1 MVINT
6 ANQTA
11 GTLRIGGLA
20 TGLDTTSIVNDL
32 MRVEEMK
39 VDRFRQQRQLVEW
52 RKEEYRAITGRLKEF
67 SDGFFN
73 ILNPATNMRSAST
86 YRAIRATSSNPAF
99 VSVTANNDAM
109 EGRISI
115 AGIDSL
121 ATPSS
126 ILGNR
131 SLPAG
136 QTLDSSLETLGFAAS
151 GSNINFEIN
160 GRTYSFASTV
170 NMRHVLNTVNSDLT
184 AGVRFS
190 YSGIE
195 SRFILQTQNTGAAT
209 TLTTSGVFL
218 ENLGLAGTT
227 ERRINGTDASVRF
240 GATAG
245 TETVT
250 LTRPTN
256 TFTIDGVTYSLMQ
269 ATPAGT
275 SVNITVDRNV
285 DKAFDAI
292 KSFIE
297 KYNEVIDK
305 VSGKL
310 SEQRFRDYPP
320 LTNAQ
325 REEMEET
332 EITLWEQRA
341 KSGLLNNSSMLRGML
356 GEMRL
361 AFSELVSAAGTSLSA
376 IGITTGPHQEMGKLR
391 LDESRLRSALQTDG
405 DQIARLLANG
415 SSIEY
420 SPNLTL
426 EQRQTRRRESGIA
439 HRLSDILQDYVR
451 NTRDTAGRRGTLLE
465 RAGFEGTAT
474 QFNNALS
481 SELERIDLRID
492 RALEVM
498 ERTEQRHWR
507 QFTALEQ
514 AIQRM
519 NAQSMWLMQQL
530 QGGS

>member
-6 ANQTA
+6 GNQTA

-20 TGLDTTSIVNDL
+20 SGLDTTSIVNDL

-39 VDRFRQQRQLVEW
+39 VDRFRQQRQTVEW
-52 RKEEYRAITGRLKEF
+52 RKEGYREITGLLRSF

-73 ILNPATNMRSAST
+73 ILNPATNMRSPAA
-86 YRAIRATSSNPAF
+86 YRAIRATSSDPSF

-115 AGIDSL
+115 AGVDSL
-121 ATPSS
+121 AAPSS
-126 ILGNR
+126 VLGNR

-136 QTLDSSLETLGFAAS
+136 RTIDDSLETLGFVVA
-151 GSNINFEIN
+151 GSNADFEIN
-160 GRTYSFASTV
+160 GKAYSFASTV
-170 NMRHVLNTVNSDLT
+170 SMRHVLNTVNAD
-184 AGVRFS
+184 AAVGVRFS
-190 YSGIE
+190 YSGLE

-209 TLTTSGVFL
+209 TLNTAGSFL
-218 ENLGLAGTT
+218 ENLGLAGINAT
-227 ERRINGTDASVRF
+227 RINGTDASVRF
-240 GATAG
+240 GVTAG
-245 TETVT
+245 TGTVT
-250 LTRPTN
+250 VTRSTN
-256 TFTIDGVTYSLMQ
+256 TFTIDGVTYSLMRT
-269 ATPAGT
+269 TPAGAAV
-275 SVNITVDRNV
+275 SVTVDRNI
-285 DKAFDAI
+285 DSAFNAI
-292 KSFIE
+292 KSFVD

-320 LTNAQ
+320 LTDAQ
-325 REEMEET
+325 KEEMEER

-341 KSGLLNNSSMLRGML
+341 KSGLLSNSSMLRGFL
-356 GEMRL
+356 GEIRL
-361 AFSELVSAAGTSLSA
+361 AVSELVSAAGTSLSA
-376 IGITTGPHQEMGKLR
+376 IGITTGPHQDMGKLR
-391 LDESRLRSALQTDG
+391 LDESRLREALKTNG
-405 DQIARLLANG
+405 DQITRLFTNN

-451 NTRDTAGRRGTLLE
+451 NTRDTAGRRGILLE
-465 RAGFEGTAT
+465 RAGFEDTAT

-481 SELERIDLRID
+481 TEIERIDLRID
-492 RALEVM
+492 RAMEDM

-519 NAQSMWLMQQL
+519 NSQSMWLMQQL